1 MLVMDGDDRAVSGAA
16 LTALATRLWGTDLA
30 MMKSRAI
37 EEIDAAAEVARRRF
51 ITIGAGQAMEYMATE
66 AEARDFEAGGAGPWP
81 FLDAER
87 EALGEGTTLAQV
99 SAAVLA
105 QVDAWKA
112 AGGEIKRL
120 RRAAKMAIEA
130 AATPAAVASATVVAW
145 PAPV

>member
-1 MLVMDGDDRAVSGAA
+1 MLVLNGSDQPVTGGA
-16 LTALATRLWGTDLA
+16 LTALAKRLWGDDLPA
-30 MMKSRAI
+30 MKIRAI
-37 EEIDAAAEVARRRF
+37 EEIDASAEMARRRF

-66 AEARDFEAGGAGPWP
+66 AEARDFDAGGAGPWP
-81 FLDAER
+81 FLEAER

-105 QVDAWKA
+105 QVNAWKV

-130 AATPAAVASATVVAW
+130 AVTPAAVASATVVAW
-145 PAPV
+145 PAPG